1 MSYNKCN
8 CVQNWLK
15 TMNPTTIYLPQ
26 ETEASLQ
33 ELAQDTGKT
42 LPELIQQVIND
53 YLTEKS
59 QKLPKSVG
67 MGASGRSDLSS
78 KTEELLWTED

>member
-1 MSYNKCN
+1 MK
-8 CVQNWLK
+8 Q
-15 TMNPTTIYLPQ
+15 TIIYLPE

-33 ELAQDTGKT
+33 ELANQTGKSVS
-42 LPELIQQVIND
+42 ELIQEVISN
-53 YLTEKS
+53 YLRQKS

-78 KTEELLWTED
+78 KIDELLWTEE

>member
-1 MSYNKCN
+1 MK
-8 CVQNWLK
+8 Q
-15 TMNPTTIYLPQ
+15 TIIYLPE

-33 ELAQDTGKT
+33 ELANQTGKSIS
-42 LPELIQQVIND
+42 ELIQELINN
-53 YLTEKS
+53 YLNQKS

-78 KTEELLWTED
+78 KIDELLWTEE